1 MGTTRRWRPSIVV
14 APLGAMLLTVAGVV
28 ALSGAPAAANGGGWQ
43 HGWCANQACLV
54 VLDLLYDTDGD
65 GFPDVDEKA
74 LGTDPN
80 DASSHP
86 PVLKALDLLL
96 AGRLPSFE
104 RHFTELVVLPKK
116 TPDGQAIDTGLGRW
130 DINDHDLQ
138 LLNTFGDVTSML
150 KKNGLED
157 LLSLRIKPKGGPDIS
172 LLGVGL
178 ANSPAGQAALYSTGT
193 GFLDMNL
200 MGPNGSKPIT
210 NIEGGEHEIN
220 GVVHGDYMVHYADG
234 SRDHVVEDRGGG
246 ADPDA
251 DVQYVASYDK
261 DGKLIGTSVY
271 TITSWKETDGSTVT
285 KVVEQKYDSN
295 GNPKGQPTTTISRTK
310 PEAPEKDTSG
320 CPASKLGCEGGVPV
334 DKFTDPDYIEVD
346 IRSPEALARVELRI
360 KNVGQ
365 PPMGEGGAAPNTD
378 PLPSPAVT
386 ATPTAPEGTPQGD
399 APLVSLFD
407 PDDGTAVFARSGEA
421 VHIGFNPLQPDYDP
435 WLAMM
440 NDCGQLPDDDGDIT
454 HNT

>member
-1 MGTTRRWRPSIVV
+1 MTVV
-14 APLGAMLLTVAGVV
+14 GLV

-43 HGWCANQACLV
+43 HGWCAHRACLV
-54 VLDLLYDTDGD
+54 VLDAIVDTDGD

-80 DASSHP
+80 DANSHP

-96 AGRLPSFE
+96 AGKLPSFE
-104 RHFTELVVLPKK
+104 RHFTELVVLPTK

-138 LLNTFGDVTSML
+138 LLNTFGDITSML
-150 KKNGLED
+150 TKNGLED

-172 LLGVGL
+172 VLGVAL
-178 ANSPAGQAALYSTGT
+178 ANSPEGQAALYSTGT

-210 NIEGGEHEIN
+210 NIEGGENTIN
-220 GVVHGDYMVHYADG
+220 GVTHGDYIVHYSDG

-246 ADPDA
+246 ADPDV

-261 DGKLIGTSVY
+261 DGNLIGTSVY
-271 TITSWKETDGSTVT
+271 TVTSWTEKDGTRVT
-285 KVVEQKYDSN
+285 KIVEQKYDSN
-295 GNPKGQPTTTISRTK
+295 GQPKGQPTTTINKTK
-310 PEAPEKDTSG
+310 PEQPEKDTSG
-320 CPASKLGCEGGVPV
+320 CPASKLGCEGGVTV
-334 DKFTDPDYIEVD
+334 DKFTDPDYIELD
-346 IRSPEALARVELRI
+346 IRSPEALARVELHI

-365 PPMGEGGAAPNTD
+365 PPMGEGGAGPNTD
-378 PLPSPAVT
+378 PLPSPVPT
-386 ATPTAPEGTPQGD
+386 TTPTAPEGTPQGD
-399 APLVSLFD
+399 QPLVSLFD

-440 NDCGQLPDDDGDIT
+440 ADTVGGQMPNDGEVT
-454 HNT
+454 HGA